1 MKKLLNRETILYLIF
16 GVLTT
21 LVNYVLFWLGLK
33 LFTERYT
40 LIINVF
46 CFLAAATFAYV
57 TNKLFVFESK
67 SWRMSVLKKEIPA
80 FFAARIFSF
89 GLEEFGL
96 WLCKDVFRVGRY
108 ELVLR
113 LGSHRLSVGGIM
125 IAKIVL
131 SVVVVL
137 LNYVFS
143 KLYIFR
149 KSGGNAGDGAEPP
162 ADDESLP
169 PEAK

>member
-40 LIINVF
+40 LLINVF
-46 CFLAAATFAYV
+46 CFIAAAAFAYV

-67 SWRMSVLKKEIPA
+67 SWRLSVLKKEIPA

-96 WLCKDVFRVGRY
+96 WLSKDVFHVGRY
-108 ELVLR
+108 ELGLR
-113 LGSHRLSVGGIM
+113 LGSHRVGVGGIM

-131 SVVVVL
+131 SVLVVL
-137 LNYVFS
+137 LNYFFS

-149 KSGGNAGDGAEPP
+149 KKGENPGGTAEPP
-162 ADDESLP
+162 AADGHPSDET
-169 PEAK
+169 

>member
-1 MKKLLNRETILYLIF
+1 MKKILNRETIRYLIF

-21 LVNYVLFWLGLK
+21 LVNYAVFWIGIR

-40 LIINVF
+40 LLINVV
-46 CFLAAATFAYV
+46 CFIAASTFAYV

-67 SWRMSVLKKEIPA
+67 SWSLQVLKREVPA

-96 WLCKDVFRVGRY
+96 WLCKDVFHVGRY
-108 ELVLR
+108 ELALEF
-113 LGSHRLSVGGIM
+113 GSRRFSIGGIM

-131 SVVVVL
+131 SFAVVL

-143 KLYIFR
+143 KLFIFKKDR
-149 KSGGNAGDGAEPP
+149 EDQHESSDHHSGIQ
-162 ADDESLP
+162 
-169 PEAK
+169 